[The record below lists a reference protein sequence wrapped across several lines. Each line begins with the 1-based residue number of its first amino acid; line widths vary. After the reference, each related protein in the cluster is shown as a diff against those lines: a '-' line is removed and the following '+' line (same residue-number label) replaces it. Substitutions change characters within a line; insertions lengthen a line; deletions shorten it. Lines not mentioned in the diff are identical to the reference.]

1 MPALL
6 CLCYTV
12 PCHRDTIPELPP
24 RYVEFSLVAYAGDTS
39 TILRLFFALFLLHFG
54 YLNLLLLLVDG

>member
-39 TILRLFFALFLLHFG
+39 TILRLLLHCS
-54 YLNLLLLLVDG
+54 Y